1 MGFFPCRLTMSFLFF
16 CPHSTP
22 FSYHFLLMIIPPPS
36 PKASLAYTHITH
48 FGLYAY
54 WLYILFNVFSLRFSG
69 VIMRFYFLLCMLL
82 ICGHLDFLN
91 SYWCSCHMLFSFV
104 IQIFWILGDNFF
116 LSDRLFCCHSD
127 FWILN
132 ENVFFSCHIFFFLC
146 HSDFLKL
153 QWSLLLVL
161 FVIQIFWNLN
171 DNFFPYKEIIF
182 RGYNFLPK

>member
-1 MGFFPCRLTMSFLFF
+1 MTLVCPVPAGNQALPRRMHGILPMQIDNEFSFFF

-104 IQIFWILGDNFF
+104 IQIFWILGDNF
-116 LSDRLFCCHSD
+116 
-127 FWILN
+127 
-132 ENVFFSCHIFFFLC
+132 SCHIGCFVAIQIFEFLMRMFSFLVTYSFF
-146 HSDFLKL
+146 
-153 QWSLLLVL
+153 
-161 FVIQIFWNLN
+161 FVIQIFWNCN
-171 DNFFPYKEIIF
+171 DLCFLFYWWYRFSEI
-182 RGYNFLPK
+182 